1 MNLGEGL
8 ITMKSEA
15 PACRACSG
23 GQWLPKTSSAET
35 LIHSDDRDGC
45 CSLWSSRKINPPSYL
60 SFWAQQ
66 WSCAAAV
73 REQSRAE
80 QAMPSPAQPSPAQPS
95 PALPCPAS
103 LPSPGVRGRN
113 RLHHFVASTWLSL
126 RDEEKE
132 IRPLGTLSSNF
143 HKDPLSRA
151 LLFSS
156 KSDFKT

>member
-1 MNLGEGL
+1 VVPGSHHCAEASLYEVWTFPTLCL
-8 ITMKSEA
+8 ICPEMCQLSPCLCQRELI
-15 PACRACSG
+15 SV
-23 GQWLPKTSSAET
+23 KT
-35 LIHSDDRDGC
+35 LLMRDMIQRG
-45 CSLWSSRKINPPSYL
+45 W
-60 SFWAQQ
+60 
-66 WSCAAAV
+66 
-73 REQSRAE
+73 
-80 QAMPSPAQPSPAQPS
+80 AQPSPAQPS